1 MSVDPD
7 DDKTVFLR
15 LGGGPGPLP
24 VAQPAT
30 LTPTQIRRP
39 ASARTALPTPM
50 SAPAPS
56 AVPAAHPSASPA
68 SNVSPLIA
76 AASPLLQLLAQLRMA
91 HHASNP
97 HALRARVVQDLGTFQ
112 RQAREMGIA
121 MDLLRPAHYALCA
134 SIDDVVLNT
143 PWGAASGWAGQT
155 LLAAFHRGARG
166 TDQVFDDLR
175 QMRNRAC
182 QIPSGHRAELSLSL
196 ARFHGPV
203 PGGSRR
209 RGTGEPAKRSTR
221 RHRGPAPGSRTGAVA
236 ALARRDGAVPAAAAR
251 RAGLGRAGRRCRTVW
266 RAAVLDVD
274 DPECRLGRPAGPC
287 ARDPAGTHAAGRA
300 GRGCGAAT
308 AAGPARTHRPRPA
321 SLQPAGRH
329 RQHGGRGAGYPGHA
343 NRPYRGSRDVRAGQ
357 RNHTPGIAAGA
368 GARRRGAA
376 TRSRIHPG
384 DRLYRQPASPHRA
397 VSFKLPAF
405 QGARQRGPHKH
416 RPQSWRSARVAVP
429 RAGRMRTRS
438 RPIPLRR
445 DANRTSGSRSCCAG
459 WTDGR

>member
-30 LTPTQIRRP
+30 LTPAQIRRP
-39 ASARTALPTPM
+39 VSARTAPPTPM
-50 SAPAPS
+50 SAPTPS

-68 SNVSPLIA
+68 SNVSPLVA

-175 QMRNRAC
+175 QM
-182 QIPSGHRAELSLSL
+182 E
-196 ARFHGPV
+196 
-203 PGGSRR
+203 
-209 RGTGEPAKRSTR
+209 TEPAKFLPVIELSYLCLSLGFMGRYREARGGGELESLRSEAHAAIAAQRPAAPPELSR
-221 RHRGPAPGSRTGAVA
+221 RWRGVTVPYRPQRRGVPVWVALAGAVALCGGLLFWTSMTLNAASDGLLAHALAIPPVRMPQVARVAVAEPPPPPPVPPEPTVLDRLRSSLRADIDSKAVGVLGTPAMPIVRIADPEMFAPGS
-236 ALARRDGAVPAAAAR
+236 
-251 RAGLGRAGRRCRTVW
+251 
-266 RAAVLDVD
+266 
-274 DPECRLGRPAGPC
+274 
-287 ARDPAGTHAAGRA
+287 
-300 GRGCGAAT
+300 AT
-308 AAGPARTHRPRPA
+308 IRPA
-321 SLQPAGRH
+321 SLPVLERVAAALRHEAGSI
-329 RQHGGRGAGYPGHA
+329 QVIDYTD
-343 NRPYRGSRDVRAGQ
+343 NRPVRTVQFPSNFQLSKARANAVRTNIARNLGDPACCSAEGRADADPIAPNTTAEGRQQNQ
-357 RNHTPGIAAGA
+357 RIE
-368 GARRRGAA
+368 
-376 TRSRIHPG
+376 I
-384 DRLYRQPASPHRA
+384 
-397 VSFKLPAF
+397 V
-405 QGARQRGPHKH
+405 
-416 RPQSWRSARVAVP
+416 
-429 RAGRMRTRS
+429 
-438 RPIPLRR
+438 LRR
-445 DANRTSGSRSCCAG
+445 LG
-459 WTDGR
+459 